1 MSPEHEPL
9 RYPVPPF
16 SWLIRVLDWN
26 AFSSDVKP
34 NMCNGKRFGE
44 SLIRLRDEEPVA
56 DDEGLDYDGEDLMP
70 DFEEMCMVFG
80 VDPVDGSTTDTP

>member
-1 MSPEHEPL
+1 
-9 RYPVPPF
+9 
-16 SWLIRVLDWN
+16 
-26 AFSSDVKP
+26 
-34 NMCNGKRFGE
+34 MCNGKRFGE